1 MQSRLVLASL
11 AACALLAGC
20 GRGSGISFDQFVNA
34 TVELRKL
41 STRATAP
48 ASYAAGKREVEA
60 RLHVSDA
67 DLERW
72 ARDHGDDVTLMS
84 AAWDSVEAR
93 LGRATEAAAAAA
105 SRHGVPSVPGAPP
118 PGAAITIP
126 PSSSPAAPTTSTAAA
141 PAPAPAIPPRR

>member
-1 MQSRLVLASL
+1 MRSRLVLTSL

-34 TVELRKL
+34 TVELRRL
-41 STRATAP
+41 STRATTP

-60 RLHVSDA
+60 RLHVTDA

-72 ARDHGDDVTLMS
+72 TRDHGDDVTLTS

-93 LGRATEAAAAAA
+93 LGRATAADTA
-105 SRHGVPSVPGAPP
+105 SRHGTPGAPGVRPPGTPVPGAIVRYPHVLLPP
-118 PGAAITIP
+118 
-126 PSSSPAAPTTSTAAA
+126 PTTSAAA
-141 PAPAPAIPPRR
+141 PPANPRR